1 MQCTLM
7 HKKLAVAEITLDEA
21 TGHIVKI
28 NTVYTPPHLP
38 VGIPVRKGAADR
50 KALDDWWT
58 ERAIPMSRSGIREA
72 LETLDVPNTE
82 MLLVRCYGLSLSD
95 QYWICPEGSKIVWE
109 DVNFFQN
116 DFSDDIGDVLFGADK
131 NAHILD
137 FSSPDNTSD
146 GNLKKRWKIIDGK
159 RCLLKGG
166 SNPFRQQPFNEV
178 IATGIMERLGI
189 PHVPYALTWDKG
201 APYSVCEDFI
211 TENTELIPAW
221 RIYQSQ
227 KKSNSTSVYQ
237 HFVDCCEALG
247 IKDAV
252 PFLDRM
258 IVLDYLIA
266 NEDRHL
272 NNFGALRDPETLEW
286 LGMAPIYDSG
296 SSLGYD
302 KLPGQI
308 RAGKDVVCKP
318 FKNHHGE
325 QLKLVTSFDW
335 LEFDGLADVGDLI
348 TRTLTTVGAGD
359 YIDENRVRAIA
370 GSVQGRVAD
379 IKQLAMTHR
388 PAQAEITT
396 EDDVAEDI
404 AEDYGPK
411 MGL

>member
-1 MQCTLM
+1 MKCTLM
-7 HKKLAVAEITLDEA
+7 HKKLPVAAMTLDDA
-21 TGHIVKI
+21 TGHIVKV
-28 NTVYTPPHLP
+28 NGLYAPEHLP
-38 VGIPVRKGAADR
+38 VGVRIYKGAADR

-72 LETLDVPNTE
+72 LETLDVPNTG
-82 MLLVRCYGLSLSD
+82 MLLIRCYGLSLSD
-95 QYWICPEGSKIVWE
+95 PYWICPEGSGIVWE

-116 DFSDDIGDVLFGADK
+116 AFSDDIGDVLFGADK

-146 GNLKKRWKIIDGK
+146 GNLKKRWKIKDGK

-166 SNPFRQQPFNEV
+166 SNPFCQQPFNEV

-237 HFVDCCEALG
+237 HFVDCCGALG
-247 IKDAV
+247 IKDVV

-308 RAGKDVVCKP
+308 RAGKGVVCKP
-318 FKNHHGE
+318 FKNHHDG
-325 QLKLVTSFDW
+325 QIKLVTSFDW
-335 LEFDGLADVGDLI
+335 IDFDKLADVEDLV
-348 TRTLTTVGAGD
+348 TETLTAGDAGD
-359 YIDENRVRAIA
+359 YIDENRVRAIT

-379 IKQLAMTHR
+379 LKQLAMTHR